1 MVKRPCPTPPPAL
14 VAISR
19 QMLDM
24 YKDAGPPVASVA
36 GGVPAGGPQVS
47 AALEG
52 SGGGGPGSAVLDS
65 SHALRP
71 PLKRRAEDGG
81 AEAELGNEAKAAKL
95 GTPQPE
101 TPR

>member
-1 MVKRPCPTPPPAL
+1 
-14 VAISR
+14 
-19 QMLDM
+19 M

-52 SGGGGPGSAVLDS
+52 SGGGGPGSA
-65 SHALRP
+65 
-71 PLKRRAEDGG
+71 GG

>member
-1 MVKRPCPTPPPAL
+1 
-14 VAISR
+14 
-19 QMLDM
+19 M

-52 SGGGGPGSAVLDS
+52 GGGPGSAALDS
-65 SHALRP
+65 SHAHRP